1 VPFATSTLPPCAA
14 PASRPS
20 PSAPALRSLVAGL
33 ALALGGGGSVLAAAT
48 APPASAAAHATAAA
62 SAPVAAPRSAPVSPS
77 DRAEAARLHAL
88 LDAQWQWLMQA
99 NPEFATRVGDHR
111 YDDRLTDASPA
122 ALDRREAHEREWLAQ
137 LRGLHP
143 RRLQGE
149 DRISYDFALER
160 AQLAVDWQRF
170 PAKRTR
176 VISAMDGVQLGLPA
190 LMRDTPIRSEA
201 DARHALARLAA
212 MPTRIAQDIALAR
225 EGNRLHWVTFRA
237 SLAEVPKEIDGL
249 LARPL
254 PQSPLF
260 DPFTRLPADLPA
272 ERRDALRAEAEAL
285 LRDQVFPAYRTL
297 RQVIV
302 DELLP
307 ASPENGAMSAYPDG
321 AAFYALAMREQ
332 TTLVL
337 DPKQVHELGLAEM
350 ARIHGEIAGV
360 MRELGFT
367 GSFAEFVEHMN
378 HDPQYFYT
386 SADEMLAGYR
396 DIAKRVDPQLPGL
409 FLTLPRTPYGIRA
422 IPAYQGANATE
433 FYTAGAVD
441 ASSPGWFNANVSALV
456 SRPKWNMEALFLH
469 EGVPGHHLQI
479 SRAHELDA
487 LPMFRRSAF
496 PNAYVEG
503 WALYAESLGQE
514 LGLYADP
521 AARYGKLH
529 MEAFRAARLVVD
541 TGIHALGWTRDQA
554 IDYMVTQVGQA
565 REDAVEEVDR
575 YYVWPGQA
583 LGYKLGQLKILELR
597 KRAQAELG
605 PRFDLR
611 AFHQEVLDHGALP
624 LPVLEQVID
633 GWIARTRAAAG

>member
-1 VPFATSTLPPCAA
+1 VPFPTPTLSSRTAL
-14 PASRPS
+14 ASRFPH
-20 PSAPALRSLVAGL
+20 PTFALRSLVAGL
-33 ALALGGGGSVLAAAT
+33 ALALAGGGFAQAAA
-48 APPASAAAHATAAA
+48 PPPRAAANASGTA
-62 SAPVAAPRSAPVSPS
+62 SAPLSATAQ
-77 DRAEAARLHAL
+77 AEAARLHAL
-88 LDAQWQWLMQA
+88 LDAQWQWQMQA
-99 NPEFATRVGDHR
+99 YPEFATRVGDHR
-111 YDDRLTDASPA
+111 YDDRLTDASPEA
-122 ALDRREAHEREWLAQ
+122 IDRREAHEREWLAQ
-137 LRGLHP
+137 LRALHAE
-143 RRLQGE
+143 RLQGE
-149 DRISYDFALER
+149 DRISFDFALER

-190 LMRDTPIRSEA
+190 LMRDTPVRSEA

-212 MPTRIAQDIALAR
+212 MPRRIAQDIALAR
-225 EGNRLHWVTFRA
+225 EGKRLHWVTFRA

-254 PQSPLF
+254 AQSPLF
-260 DPFTRLPADLPA
+260 DPFTRLPPELPA
-272 ERRDALRAEAEAL
+272 ERRDALRAEAEAV

-321 AAFYALAMREQ
+321 AGVYGLAMREQ
-332 TTLVL
+332 TTLAL
-337 DPKQVHELGLAEM
+337 DAKQVHELGLAEM
-350 ARIHGEIAGV
+350 ARIHGEIDGV

-367 GSFAEFVEHMN
+367 GTFAEFMEHMN
-378 HDPQYFYT
+378 HDPKYFYA
-386 SADEMLAGYR
+386 SADELLAGYR
-396 DIAKRVDPQLPGL
+396 DIAKRVDPQLPDL

-422 IPAYQGANATE
+422 IPAYQGTNATE
-433 FYTAGAVD
+433 FYTPGAAD

-456 SRPKWNMEALFLH
+456 SRPKWNMAALFLH

-487 LPMFRRSAF
+487 LPMFRRTAF

-521 AARYGKLH
+521 AAHWGKLH

-541 TGIHALGWTRDQA
+541 TGIHALGWTRDQS
-554 IDYMVTQVGQA
+554 IDYMVAQVGLA

-597 KRAQAELG
+597 QRAQAALG
-605 PRFDLR
+605 ARFDLR

-633 GWIARTRAAAG
+633 GWIARRRAAAG